1 MTDWNKSDWR
11 NKPRVQMP
19 DYTDAAALA
28 AVEEKLSSYPPL
40 VFAGEARRLKKHLGD
55 VSRGD
60 AFLLQGGDCA
70 ESFAAFTADQI
81 RDTFKVMLQMAMVL
95 TYGAKVPVVKVGRM
109 AGQFAKPRSAPTE
122 TIGGVE
128 LPSYRGDIINELDFT
143 PEARIPN
150 PDKMLQ
156 AYTQAAATLNLLRA
170 FSTGGYADVHQV
182 HGWTLGFT
190 GKPEAEKYRALAE
203 RISDTLDFMQ
213 AAGLTTETNH
223 ELQTVEFY
231 TSHEALLL
239 EYEEAL
245 TRIDSTSGK
254 WLAGSGHMLWIG
266 DRTRQP
272 DGAHVEFCSGVQNP
286 IGLKCGPT
294 MTSGHL
300 KALMSKLNPQNEAGR
315 LTLIARFGA
324 GTVGEHLPRLV
335 KAVQEEGANVV
346 WTCDPMHGNTIKSS
360 TGYKTRPFES
370 VLREVREFFSV
381 HNAEGT
387 IPGGVHFEMT
397 GADVTECTGGV
408 RAVTDEDLSDRY
420 HTACDP
426 RLNASQSL
434 ELAFLVAEELSGR
447 RTKVQQ
453 AASA

>member
-1 MTDWNKSDWR
+1 MAQTWSKTDWR
-11 NKPRVQMP
+11 NKERIQMP
-19 DYTDAAALA
+19 DYTDPAKLA
-28 AVEEKLSSYPPL
+28 AVEAELSRYPVL
-40 VFAGEARRLKKHLGD
+40 VFAGEARKLKAQLGA
-55 VSRGD
+55 VSRGE

-70 ESFAAFTADQI
+70 ESFEAFSSDNI

-95 TYGAKVPVVKVGRM
+95 TYGAKVPVVKIGRM

-122 TIGGVE
+122 TVDGME
-128 LPSYRGDIINELDFT
+128 LPSYRGDIINELAFT
-143 PEARIPN
+143 PEARIP
-150 PDKMLQ
+150 DASKMLR

-170 FSTGGYADVHQV
+170 FSKGGYADIHQV
-182 HGWTLGFT
+182 HAWTLGFT
-190 GKPEAEKYRALAE
+190 EGEQAKEYREMAN
-203 RISDTLDFMQ
+203 RIQDSLDFM
-213 AAGLTTETNH
+213 ASAGLTSETNA
-223 ELQTVEFY
+223 ELSSVDFY

-254 WLAGSGHMLWIG
+254 WLAGSGHMIWVG

-272 DGAHVEFCSGVQNP
+272 DGAHVEFCKGVMNP

-300 KALMSKLNPQNEAGR
+300 KALMQTLNPENEPGR

-324 GTVGEHLPRLV
+324 GNVGEHLPRLI

-346 WTCDPMHGNTIKSS
+346 WTCDPMHGNTIKSAS
-360 TGYKTRPFES
+360 GYKTRPFES
-370 VLREVREFFSV
+370 VLREVREFFAV
-381 HNAEGT
+381 HKAEGT

-434 ELAFLVAEELSGR
+434 ELAFLVAEELSDR
-447 RTKVQQ
+447 AQ
-453 AASA
+453 ANRAAM